1 MNYQDNVF
9 LKYISDYR
17 IKGRIMGGV
26 IKYNRVSKRI
36 FLRHLPQ
43 NDLVLKMQNPGSL
56 RSILVFT
63 VIPLS
68 ILVYQVWYNK
78 MPQNDSI
85 K

>member
-17 IKGRIMGGV
+17 IKRIMRDV
-26 IKYNRVSKRI
+26 IKYNRVSEWI
-36 FLRHLPQ
+36 SLRHLPQ
-43 NDLVLKMQNPGSL
+43 KDLVLKMQNPGSS

-68 ILVYQVWYNK
+68 VLVYQVWYNK
-78 MPQNDSI
+78 MPQNDSL